1 MRIKTKLLMI
11 YIPIL
16 LIGMAVTGYW
26 AYLTAY
32 DSVREREYQLLTQT
46 LTLNVM
52 EIINERRELLI
63 ESGLENVPVF
73 RDAYQKE
80 VFEELK
86 SLQQATNRHF
96 AISDRSTETLV
107 FSTMK
112 APVLL
117 NVEGASMAT
126 IANRTVAFGESNVND
141 MDVLFACSEFNPW
154 NWKVTVLQ
162 PAEPLQ
168 SSLFTIAWLTVL
180 VTLFAVVTVSLLMGR
195 VTQILV
201 VSPIEKIKSAASR
214 IAVDHKKVTIDLQQ
228 NDELGGL
235 ARDVEAMSGEIEQ
248 YVAQAQQANRAKT
261 DFLAVMSHE
270 IRTPLNGIQ
279 GLAALLLET
288 PLSEKQHQYA
298 SDLKSSASILATVI
312 NDVLDLS
319 KIESGMSE
327 VDVTEFDLNVML
339 NELITLLGTNASSNN
354 TRLVYTSKNLESV
367 AVTSDITKLR
377 QIIINLVSNAIKFT
391 HKGTVRITAK
401 LKQPSTETVGANRLV
416 IAVKDSGIGIEPDR
430 LEHIFDKFT
439 QSDSSIT
446 REYGGTGLGL
456 AIARQLAQ
464 LLGGDI
470 KVVSKVGEG
479 SCFTVTANVQSRL
492 KVESST
498 DSVLVKKARDAS
510 LPSGLKV
517 LLAEDNAINAVV
529 AQALLEQL
537 NCIVEHVDNGLKA
550 AARVEEG
557 GIDVVFMDVHM
568 PVMDGIEA
576 TKRIRKLNG
585 DLGQTPVI
593 GLTAEAFKERH
604 IVFKAA
610 GMDDIVTKPVTV
622 EALQESLVKLALK
635 QDVTDNK

>member
-1 MRIKTKLLMI
+1 MNIKSKLLII

-16 LIGMAVTGYW
+16 LIGMALTGYW

-46 LTLNVM
+46 LSLNVL
-52 EIINERRELLI
+52 EIIDERRDLLI

-86 SLQQATNRHF
+86 SLHQTTDRHF
-96 AISDRSTETLV
+96 AITDKSTETV
-107 FSTMK
+107 IFSTMTR
-112 APVLL
+112 PLVLD
-117 NVEGASMAT
+117 VENANKAT
-126 IANRTVAFGESNVND
+126 IANRSVAFGESNVND
-141 MDVLFACSEFNPW
+141 ADVLFACAEFAPW
-154 NWKVTVLQ
+154 NWKVTILQ
-162 PAEPLQ
+162 PADSLQ
-168 SSLFTIAWLTVL
+168 SSLSTIASLTSL
-180 VTLFAVVTVSLLMGR
+180 VTLFAVVIVSLLMGK
-195 VTQILV
+195 VTQVFV

-214 IAVDHKKVTIDLQQ
+214 IALDHKKVNIDLQQ
-228 NDELGGL
+228 NDELGRL

-279 GLAALLLET
+279 GLATLLLDT
-288 PLSEKQHQYA
+288 PLTEKQHQYA

-327 VDVTEFDLNVML
+327 IDVTEFALDNML
-339 NELITLLGTNASSNN
+339 RDLITLLGTNASANN
-354 TRLVYTSKNLESV
+354 TRLVYTSKNMDSV

-391 HKGTVRITAK
+391 HKGTVSISAK
-401 LKQPSTETVGANRLV
+401 LKKPSTEEVCENRLV
-416 IAVKDSGIGIEPDR
+416 VAVKDTGIGIEPDR

-498 DSVLVKKARDAS
+498 HLDEGRDVQGASVPA
-510 LPSGLKV
+510 GLKV

-537 NCIVEHVDNGLKA
+537 QCDVEHVDNGLKA
-550 AARVEEG
+550 TARVEEG

-576 TKRIRKLNG
+576 TKRIRKLDG
-585 DLGQTPVI
+585 TLGQIPVI

-604 IVFKAA
+604 IAFKEA
-610 GMDDIVTKPVTV
+610 GMDDIVTKPVTI
-622 EALQESLVKLALK
+622 EALQESLLKLAIG
-635 QDVTDNK
+635 QEVTDNS

>member
-1 MRIKTKLLMI
+1 
-11 YIPIL
+11 
-16 LIGMAVTGYW
+16 MALTGYW

-46 LTLNVM
+46 LSLNVL
-52 EIINERRELLI
+52 EIIDERRDLLI

-86 SLQQATNRHF
+86 SLHQTTDRHF
-96 AISDRSTETLV
+96 AITDKSTETV
-107 FSTMK
+107 IFSTMTR
-112 APVLL
+112 PLVLD
-117 NVEGASMAT
+117 VENANKAT
-126 IANRTVAFGESNVND
+126 IANRSVAFGESNVND
-141 MDVLFACSEFNPW
+141 ADVLFACAEFAPW
-154 NWKVTVLQ
+154 NWKVTILQ
-162 PAEPLQ
+162 PADSLQ
-168 SSLFTIAWLTVL
+168 SSLSTIASLTSL
-180 VTLFAVVTVSLLMGR
+180 VTLFAVVIVSLLMGK
-195 VTQILV
+195 VTQVFV

-214 IAVDHKKVTIDLQQ
+214 IALDHKKVNIDLQQ
-228 NDELGGL
+228 NDELGRL

-279 GLAALLLET
+279 GLATLLLDT
-288 PLSEKQHQYA
+288 PLTEKQHQYA

-327 VDVTEFDLNVML
+327 IDVTEFALDNML
-339 NELITLLGTNASSNN
+339 RDLITLLGTNASANN
-354 TRLVYTSKNLESV
+354 TRLVYTSKNMDSV

-391 HKGTVRITAK
+391 HKGTVSISAK
-401 LKQPSTETVGANRLV
+401 LKKPSTEEVCENRLV
-416 IAVKDSGIGIEPDR
+416 VAVKDTGIGIEPDR

-498 DSVLVKKARDAS
+498 HLDEGRDVQGASVPA
-510 LPSGLKV
+510 GLKV

-537 NCIVEHVDNGLKA
+537 QCDVEHVDNGLKA
-550 AARVEEG
+550 TARVEEG

-576 TKRIRKLNG
+576 TKRIRKLDG
-585 DLGQTPVI
+585 TLGQIPVI

-604 IVFKAA
+604 IAFKEA
-610 GMDDIVTKPVTV
+610 GMDDIVTKPVTI
-622 EALQESLVKLALK
+622 EALQESLLKLAIG
-635 QDVTDNK
+635 QEVTDNS

>member
-1 MRIKTKLLMI
+1 MVLN
-11 YIPIL
+11 
-16 LIGMAVTGYW
+16 
-26 AYLTAY
+26 
-32 DSVREREYQLLTQT
+32 TQ
-46 LTLNVM
+46 
-52 EIINERRELLI
+52 
-63 ESGLENVPVF
+63 
-73 RDAYQKE
+73 DA
-80 VFEELK
+80 
-86 SLQQATNRHF
+86 SSA
-96 AISDRSTETLV
+96 
-107 FSTMK
+107 M
-112 APVLL
+112 
-117 NVEGASMAT
+117 

-141 MDVLFACSEFNPW
+141 QDVLFACAEFNPW

-168 SSLFTIAWLTVL
+168 SSLFTIAWLTFL
-180 VTLFAVVTVSLLMGR
+180 VTLLAVVIVSLLMGR

-201 VSPIEKIKSAASR
+201 VSPIAKIKSAASR
-214 IAVDHKKVTIDLQQ
+214 IALDHKKVTIDLQQ
-228 NDELGGL
+228 NDELGAL

-248 YVAQAQQANRAKT
+248 YVDEAQQANRAKT

-279 GLAALLLET
+279 GLAALLLNT
-288 PLSEKQHQYA
+288 PLSDKQKQYA

-327 VDVTEFDLNVML
+327 VDVTEFDLDVML
-339 NELITLLGTNASSNN
+339 NELVTLLGTNASSNN
-354 TRLVYTSKNLESV
+354 TRLVYKSKNLESV
-367 AVTSDITKLR
+367 VVISDITKLR

-391 HKGTVRITAK
+391 HKGTVSISAK
-401 LKQPSTETVGANRLV
+401 LKESSTENVCENRLV

-430 LEHIFDKFT
+430 LVHIFDKFT

-456 AIARQLAQ
+456 AIAKQLAQ

-470 KVVSKVGEG
+470 NVVSKVGEG
-479 SCFTVTANVQSRL
+479 SCFTLTANVQSRL
-492 KVESST
+492 KVETSN
-498 DSVLVKKARDAS
+498 DLASVRDANS
-510 LPSGLKV
+510 AKLPAGLKV

-537 NCIVEHVDNGLKA
+537 DCVVEHVDNGLKA
-550 AARVEEG
+550 TARVEEG

-576 TKRIRKLNG
+576 TTRIRKLSG
-585 DLGQTPVI
+585 TLGNTPVI

-604 IVFKAA
+604 TVFKAA
-610 GMDDIVTKPVTV
+610 GMNDIVTKPVTV
-622 EALQESLVKLALK
+622 DALQESLLKLAIG
-635 QDVTDNK
+635 QEVTDNK